1 MQYDKIIQSIFFFL
15 NQNQVIEALDIALNA
30 IDIEKSSADTNLHGL
45 ATDRIYEDI
54 DDLNEPV
61 AMKEP
66 AKPDIIPKPLTQKRN
81 QIPMPMAA
89 DVEPY
94 YQVPKR
100 ANESYYEVPKSCPIP
115 VYENVD
121 MYYDNTASTEKFAA
135 SHVPIALGNNKQA
148 LEPPKEKPPPP
159 PEDSTDDERGNDA
172 DLDPQDAMKRMNS
185 TKRIKKE
192 IRNKRS
198 SFLGIDGGEDDS
210 FLELTVAP
218 PPDMAAFIQEERRL
232 ERQMYIKAGL
242 YDSSDTGDSRDSG
255 VSENHSRQSSEPL
268 TTSSEEH
275 DQDHPSNGDA
285 EHPPV
290 NGNRDWLY
298 SDNYQPETDPI
309 LKHLDERERMKCL
322 EDDLQEKEEV
332 LKVER
337 ELLQLEQEE
346 LKRQRSNVAL
356 RKSYEQLDEHS
367 EMHHGSTQDI
377 NGTNNLYA
385 NMPHRYD
392 FYQVQTNYR
401 KSMPNL
407 QAMNPYESDDQM
419 ALPPIPPAKPLRVQE
434 YLRYGHKLN
443 GGNGIGASMDAVNGG
458 NMPASMHLKQ
468 QSHYHSQSTEDFVPL
483 RQPSATANGNA
494 ANGYANMS
502 RHTLHAL
509 SAVPKPKLQDAWV
522 QQRNHENDLRHNDY
536 VNSDAFAHQ
545 TNGKAR
551 FSESRLSGLQPL
563 KRNSDSHGFNYN
575 NHWLIQEAEQRRID
589 QQRSTA
595 RPPVMPSN
603 NFIQRRGSNDNKP
616 LPDAVIQT
624 LTQRVQ
630 SRLVGDKKRYDS

>member
-1 MQYDKIIQSIFFFL
+1 MSDQ
-15 NQNQVIEALDIALNA
+15 
-30 IDIEKSSADTNLHGL
+30 
-45 ATDRIYEDI
+45 IYEDI
-54 DDLNEPV
+54 DDLAATTSKLQPKAEH
-61 AMKEP
+61 
-66 AKPDIIPKPLTQKRN
+66 IQKPLTQKRS
-81 QIPMPMAA
+81 QIVTNTAVV
-89 DVEPY
+89 DEPY

-121 MYYDNTASTEKFAA
+121 MYYDNTASTEKFVANGFNQM
-135 SHVPIALGNNKQA
+135 PIALDGNKQA

-159 PEDSTDDERGNDA
+159 PEESTDDEQVA
-172 DLDPQDAMKRMNS
+172 DEDLNPHDAMKRMNS

-232 ERQMYIKAGL
+232 EKQMYIKAGL

-268 TTSSEEH
+268 TTSSEEQ
-275 DQDHPSNGDA
+275 DQEAAVYHQNGSGEQGPSMNDR
-285 EHPPV
+285 HSQV
-290 NGNRDWLY
+290 NGSRDSDWLY
-298 SDNYQPETDPI
+298 GDSYHNDNDPI
-309 LKHLDERERMKCL
+309 LQHLDERERMKCL
-322 EDDLQEKEEV
+322 EDDLEEKEEV

-346 LKRQRSNVAL
+346 LKRQRGNMAL
-356 RKSYEQLDEHS
+356 RKSYEQLDDDHS
-367 EMHHGSTQDI
+367 ELHDSTQDV
-377 NGTNNLYA
+377 NAAGNLYA

-419 ALPPIPPAKPLRVQE
+419 TLPPVPPAKPLRVQE

-443 GGNGIGASMDAVNGG
+443 GGIGSMDAVNAT
-458 NMPASMHLKQ
+458 NLSAPMHLKQ
-468 QSHYHSQSTEDFVPL
+468 SHFHSQSTEDFVPL
-483 RQPSATANGNA
+483 RPPSSPGNS

-509 SAVPKPKLQDAWV
+509 SAVPKPKFQDAWV
-522 QQRNHENDLRHNDY
+522 QQRNQENELRHSDY
-536 VNSDAFAHQ
+536 ANSDAFAHQ
-545 TNGKAR
+545 PNGKAR
-551 FSESRLSGLQPL
+551 YSESRMSGLQPL
-563 KRNSDSHGFNYN
+563 KRNSDAHGFNYN

-589 QQRSTA
+589 QQRSTG
-595 RPPVMPSN
+595 RPPVPSN
-603 NFIQRRGSNDNKP
+603 NHIQRRGSNDNKP

-630 SRLVGDKKRYDS
+630 SRLGDKKR